1 MPKKSTTTATKSNPQ
16 PPRRNQASRSR
27 QRRQRSRMNMR
38 VAPIAVGAQFST
50 YATVRTAKDGSAS
63 LCVKEVFPITGSP
76 AGLSLAIPMC
86 PTKWVG
92 TRSAALAGTYQSHR
106 PLRVSWDYIPAC
118 ASTTAGS
125 IVVGTVFAGCRL
137 PSDDSITSLINALPA
152 TNGGSIGSVWQP
164 LRNGVSCGRNLR
176 ANQYPLNEVSADD
189 IPFWIVAATNGTGD
203 LGSIVITADFTLR
216 NPCTPGQTPP
226 AAFNGKLNLNHSAE
240 NNTTSFELP
249 IGSFGSP
256 ISVGQEFSFA
266 PLSSIKNSSGSIV
279 ASPLSTFIATVS
291 KIVSEIATFD
301 VDKSFITSTISS
313 VLIGRH
319 ANF

>member
-1 MPKKSTTTATKSNPQ
+1 MPKKSSQTSNP
-16 PPRRNQASRSR
+16 PPQRNPRSNQSLRSR
-27 QRRQRSRMNMR
+27 QRRQRRRMNLR
-38 VAPIAVGAQFST
+38 TAPIAVGAQFST

-76 AGLSLAIPMC
+76 KGLSLAIPIC

-137 PSDDSITSLINALPA
+137 PADDSIASLINALPA

-164 LRNGVSCGRNLR
+164 LHNGVSCGRNLR

-189 IPFWIVAATNGTGD
+189 IPFWIVAATNGTGE
-203 LGSIVITADFTLR
+203 LGSLVVTADFTLR

-226 AAFNGKLNLNHSAE
+226 AAYSGKLDFTHSAE
-240 NNTTSFELP
+240 TDTTSFTLP
-249 IGSFGSP
+249 ISSFGSP
-256 ISVGQEFSFA
+256 MSVGQEFTFA
-266 PLSSIKNSSGSIV
+266 PLETLRTSTGSPI

-291 KIVSEIATFD
+291 SIVSEVATFM
-301 VDKSFITSTISS
+301 VDKSFITSSIAS

>member
-1 MPKKSTTTATKSNPQ
+1 MPKKSTPTATKTNPQ

-27 QRRQRSRMNMR
+27 QRRQRNRMNMR

-76 AGLSLAIPMC
+76 TGLSLAIPMC

-137 PSDDSITSLINALPA
+137 PSDDSIASLINALPA

-226 AAFNGKLNLNHSAE
+226 AAFNGTLSLNHSAE
-240 NNTTSFELP
+240 NDTTSFELP
-249 IGSFGSP
+249 ISSFGSP

-266 PLSSIKNSSGSIV
+266 PLSSIKNSSGSTV

-291 KIVSEIATFD
+291 KIVSEVATFD